1 MGQFSYGIHLNIIVL
16 FPSSRDVMQS
26 QGIVLQTVFESMG
39 DALAILITLDEIFKA
54 GDTFKEHWTQYKR
67 YMVYMHVY
75 YRYFCKIRLDTCGK
89 HIACYIIHNNN
100 FSICSVKSTLVLW
113 LRQFC

>member
-1 MGQFSYGIHLNIIVL
+1 MKFYAHVIVS

-26 QGIVLQTVFESMG
+26 QGIALQTVFESVG

-67 YMVYMHVY
+67 YM
-75 YRYFCKIRLDTCGK
+75 
-89 HIACYIIHNNN
+89 HIILYDILIQLIH
-100 FSICSVKSTLVLW
+100 TW
-113 LRQFC
+113 LI